1 MDHSCP
7 LHILSD
13 GSGMRENCGTGA
25 SGGPLVPAHSDNDDK
40 MCVLHNLCM
49 DMGLN
54 LGLCGEMSMT

>member
-1 MDHSCP
+1 
-7 LHILSD
+7 
-13 GSGMRENCGTGA
+13 MRENCGTGA
-25 SGGPLVPAHSDNDDK
+25 SVGPLVPAHSDNNDK